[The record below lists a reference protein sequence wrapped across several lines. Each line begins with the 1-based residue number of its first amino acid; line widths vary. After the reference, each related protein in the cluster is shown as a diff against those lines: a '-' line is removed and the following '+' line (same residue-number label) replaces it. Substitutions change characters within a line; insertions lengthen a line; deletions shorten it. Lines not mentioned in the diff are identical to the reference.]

1 MADLHSINDAINK
14 RAGRKL
20 LPSILVSLALLTLIF
35 GSINLEPKLF
45 LALICIVITLGVR
58 ELTHAYCTGGIE
70 LPDLPIMAIALIIL
84 IASWFGG
91 TEGLAVSTGLS
102 IPILMFLLLLISQ
115 KDFIKRSTSAVF
127 AVFYLAFLGGFILLL
142 ANHADGGKRILAL
155 VILIAC
161 NDTFAYLSGVLF
173 GKHKM
178 APTISPKKS
187 WEGLIG
193 GLIASAIGGSLVFHY
208 AFSAHWFVGPA
219 VGVMAVVTATCGD
232 LIESAIKRD
241 LAIKD
246 MSNLLPG
253 HGGIMDRLDSALF
266 TAPAVCYRDWE
277 TDRKSVV

>member
-1 MADLHSINDAINK
+1 MDDLHSINDAINK

-20 LPSILVSLALLTLIF
+20 LPSILVSLTLLTLIF
-35 GSINLEPKLF
+35 GSIYLQPLLF
-45 LALICIVITLGVR
+45 LALICIVIMLGVR
-58 ELTHAYCTGGIE
+58 ELAHAYRTGGIE
-70 LPDLPIMAIALIIL
+70 LPDLPIMAAAFIIL
-84 IASWFGG
+84 LASWFGD
-91 TEGLAVSTGLS
+91 TEGLAVSTGLV
-102 IPILMFLLLLISQ
+102 IPVLMCLLLLASQ

-127 AVFYLAFLGGFILLL
+127 AVFYLAVLGGFILLL
-142 ANHADGGKRILAL
+142 ANNDDGGKRILAL

-161 NDTFAYLSGVLF
+161 NDTFAYFAGVLF

-187 WEGLIG
+187 WEGLVG
-193 GLIASAIGGSLVFHY
+193 GLIASLIGGALIFHY
-208 AFSAHWFVGPA
+208 SFGVSWYVGVA
-219 VGVMAVVTATCGD
+219 VGAMTVVTATCGD

-266 TAPAVCYRDWE
+266 TAPAVWFAFELINRYI
-277 TDRKSVV
+277 

>member
-20 LPSILVSLALLTLIF
+20 LPSILVSLTLLTLIF
-35 GSINLEPKLF
+35 GTINLEPKLF
-45 LALICIVITLGVR
+45 LLLILIAIMLGVR
-58 ELTHAYCTGGIE
+58 ELTHAYRAGGIE
-70 LPDLPIMAIALIIL
+70 LPDLPIMLIASVIL
-84 IASWFGG
+84 VASWFGG

-102 IPILMFLLLLISQ
+102 IPILMFFLLMISQ

-127 AVFYLAFLGGFILLL
+127 AVFYLAVLGGFILLV
-142 ANHADGGKRILAL
+142 ANHPDGGKRILAL

-161 NDTFAYLSGVLF
+161 NDTFAYFAGVLF

-178 APTISPKKS
+178 APTISPNKS
-187 WEGLIG
+187 WEGLVG
-193 GLIASAIGGSLVFHY
+193 GLIASLIGGALVFQN
-208 AFSAHWFVGPA
+208 AFETQWYVGCA
-219 VGVMAVVTATCGD
+219 VGVMTVITATCGD

-241 LAIKD
+241 LAIKE

-266 TAPAVCYRDWE
+266 TAPAVWFAFELINRYL
-277 TDRKSVV
+277 

>member
-20 LPSILVSLALLTLIF
+20 LPSILVSLTLLTLIF
-35 GSINLEPKLF
+35 GSIYLEPLLF
-45 LALICIVITLGVR
+45 LALICIVIMLGVR
-58 ELTHAYCTGGIE
+58 ELAHAYRTGGIE
-70 LPDLPIMAIALIIL
+70 LPDLPIMAAALIIL
-84 IASWFGG
+84 LASWFGD
-91 TEGLAVSTGLS
+91 TEGLAVSTGLV
-102 IPILMFLLLLISQ
+102 IPVLMFLLLLISQ

-127 AVFYLAFLGGFILLL
+127 AVFYLAVLGGFILLL
-142 ANHADGGKRILAL
+142 ANNDDGGKRILAL

-161 NDTFAYLSGVLF
+161 NDTFAYFAGVLF

-187 WEGLIG
+187 WEGLVG
-193 GLIASAIGGSLVFHY
+193 GLIASLIGGALIFHNSFGVSWY
-208 AFSAHWFVGPA
+208 VGAA
-219 VGVMAVVTATCGD
+219 VGAMTVVTATCGD

-266 TAPAVCYRDWE
+266 TAPAVWFAFELINRYL
-277 TDRKSVV
+277 

>member
-20 LPSILVSLALLTLIF
+20 LPSILVSLFLLTLIF
-35 GSINLEPKLF
+35 GSITLEPKLF
-45 LALICIVITLGVR
+45 LALICIVIMLGVR
-58 ELTHAYCTGGIE
+58 ELTHAYRAGGIE
-70 LPDLPIMAIALIIL
+70 LPDLPIMAAAFVIL
-84 IASWFGG
+84 LASWFGG
-91 TEGLAVSTGLS
+91 TEGLAVSTGLI

-127 AVFYLAFLGGFILLL
+127 AVFYLAVLGGFILLV
-142 ANHADGGKRILAL
+142 ANDLDGGKRILAL

-161 NDTFAYLSGVLF
+161 NDTFAYFAGVLF

-178 APTISPKKS
+178 APSISPKKS

-193 GLIASAIGGSLVFHY
+193 GLIASVIGGGLVFHL
-208 AFSAHWFVGPA
+208 AFETGWYVGSAI
-219 VGVMAVVTATCGD
+219 GVMTVVTATCGD

-266 TAPAVCYRDWE
+266 TAPAVWFAFELINRYL
-277 TDRKSVV
+277 

>member
-20 LPSILVSLALLTLIF
+20 LPSILVSLLLLTLIF
-35 GSINLEPKLF
+35 GSIYLQPLLF
-45 LALICIVITLGVR
+45 LALICVVITLGVR
-58 ELTHAYCTGGIE
+58 ELTQAYRTGGID
-70 LPDLPIMAIALIIL
+70 LPDLPIIASALIIL
-84 IASWFGG
+84 LASWFGD
-91 TEGLAVSTGLS
+91 TEGLAVSTGLI

-127 AVFYLAFLGGFILLL
+127 SVFYLAVLGGFILLL
-142 ANHADGGKRILAL
+142 ANNPDGGERILAL
-155 VILIAC
+155 VILISC
-161 NDTFAYLSGVLF
+161 NDTFAYFAGVLF

-178 APTISPKKS
+178 APNISPKKS
-187 WEGLIG
+187 WEGLVG
-193 GLIASAIGGSLVFHY
+193 GLIASIIGGALIFHNTFDVAWYIGSAIG
-208 AFSAHWFVGPA
+208 
-219 VGVMAVVTATCGD
+219 VMTVVTATCGD

-266 TAPAVCYRDWE
+266 TAPAVWFAFELINRYL
-277 TDRKSVV
+277 

>member
-20 LPSILVSLALLTLIF
+20 LPSILVSLTLLTLIF
-35 GSINLEPKLF
+35 GSIYLAPLLF
-45 LALICIVITLGVR
+45 LALICIVIMLGVR
-58 ELTHAYCTGGIE
+58 ELAHAYRTGGIE
-70 LPDLPIMAIALIIL
+70 LPDLPIMAAALIIL
-84 IASWFGG
+84 LASWFGD
-91 TEGLAVSTGLS
+91 TEGLAVSTGLI
-102 IPILMFLLLLISQ
+102 IPILMFLLLLTSQ

-127 AVFYLAFLGGFILLL
+127 AVFYLAVLGGFILLL
-142 ANHADGGKRILAL
+142 ANNDDGGQRILAL
-155 VILIAC
+155 VILISC
-161 NDTFAYLSGVLF
+161 NDTFAYFAGVLF

-193 GLIASAIGGSLVFHY
+193 GLIASLIGGALIFHNIFGVAWY
-208 AFSAHWFVGPA
+208 VCAA
-219 VGVMAVVTATCGD
+219 VGAMTVVTATCGD

-266 TAPAVCYRDWE
+266 TAPAVWFAFELINRYL
-277 TDRKSVV
+277 